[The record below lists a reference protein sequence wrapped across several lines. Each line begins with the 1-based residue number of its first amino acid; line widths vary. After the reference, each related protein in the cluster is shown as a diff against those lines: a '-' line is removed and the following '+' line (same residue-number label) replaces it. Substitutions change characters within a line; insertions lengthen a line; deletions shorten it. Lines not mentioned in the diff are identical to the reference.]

1 MTDEQDQ
8 DRELEARL
16 AEAARW
22 CEPRH
27 PDWCTLLERLGPQ
40 EAVASSI
47 SPETGEGSSQA
58 LTPCPSPETG
68 EGSRARSR
76 IRRLVSLAAGLL
88 AAATLAAV
96 VAIVVRHGSSPEA
109 LAADRPVEVQRRGI
123 EVTVFSAG
131 ENQEPTLYMP
141 LVGWPSYASPAY
153 AQGAAQQR
161 FIPQAAPRRTVSQTG
176 GMAAPGMGV
185 GEAQLMV
192 GRTDGP
198 ALLGMGLVKDQRMV
212 LHLKQGD
219 NVVKFADVAE
229 SIDPTSVR
237 LASETD
243 PAAIEVVEQNFEF
256 DLASADALLKRSIER
271 RITCIGKDEQPAVEG
286 ILLSYDADALVLA
299 DRAPDPD
306 PKAPRPKTQS
316 VARRTLKAIRLDEPP
331 KDLYTRPTL
340 VWKLRAKKPGDHLT
354 TLSYLCGNMAWQ
366 ADYVVTIVRSD
377 PAAGDTL
384 DLAGWVTIDN
394 RSGATYQ
401 RAGLKLIAGDVN
413 RVRDPWAP
421 MQATEDIFDFTVGF
435 SRGGPANQ
443 ADVRKE
449 FVARELFEY
458 KLYALNLPSTIKD
471 QEIKQLG
478 LLSATGVKARRRFVF
493 DYEKDAQRLTTEL
506 VVKNEKANRLG
517 KPLPKGRVTFVA
529 LDAEGESQF
538 LGRDAIDH
546 TPKDEELTL
555 KLGQAF
561 DVTGQY
567 RGVETRSPGPRQ
579 MVETCEIRVRNHKD
593 TEIRVRAVGHARV
606 ANANW
611 EVTKSSDEYAK
622 HDFRTI
628 YFDFPLAANSEKVIT
643 YTIQYQWWGADHEPT
658 RVRPIQ
664 AQ

>member
-1 MTDEQDQ
+1 MTDERDQ
-8 DRELEARL
+8 DRELESRL
-16 AEAARW
+16 AEAGRW

-27 PDWCTLLERLGPQ
+27 PGWCTLLERLGPQ
-40 EAVASSI
+40 DAFTSGRFRGR
-47 SPETGEGSSQA
+47 TEGSA
-58 LTPCPSPETG
+58 LTPSPSPGTG
-68 EGSRARSR
+68 EGSRSTPSPSPGTGEGRR
-76 IRRLVSLAAGLL
+76 VRLRRLVSLAAGLL
-88 AAATLAAV
+88 VVVTLAAV
-96 VAIVVRHGSSPEA
+96 VAIIVRHGSSPEA
-109 LAADRPVEVQRRGI
+109 LAASQPVEVQRRGI

-131 ENQEPTLYMP
+131 ENPEPTLYMP
-141 LVGWPSYASPAY
+141 LVGWPSYASAAY
-153 AQGAAQQR
+153 AQGAVAQQQR
-161 FIPQAAPRRTVSQTG
+161 FVPQAARRSTPGQTG
-176 GMAAPGMGV
+176 GMAA
-185 GEAQLMV
+185 
-192 GRTDGP
+192 
-198 ALLGMGLVKDQRMV
+198 LGMGLVKDQRMV

-219 NVVKFADVAE
+219 NVVKFTDVAE

-243 PAAIEVVEQNFEF
+243 PTGIEVVEQNFEF

-271 RITCIGKDEQPAVEG
+271 RITCIGKDEQAAVEG
-286 ILLSYDADALVLA
+286 ILLSYDADTLVLA
-299 DRAPDPD
+299 DRAPDAD

-316 VARRTLKAIRLDEPP
+316 VARRTLKAIRLDEVP

-340 VWKLRAKKPGDHLT
+340 VWKLRANKPGDHLT

-366 ADYVVTIVRSD
+366 ADYVATIVGSD

-384 DLAGWVTIDN
+384 DLNGWVTIDN

-401 RAGLKLIAGDVN
+401 RAGLKLIAGDVH

-421 MQATEDIFDFTVGF
+421 AQATEDLLYRHGAYRGVGPVD
-435 SRGGPANQ
+435 RE
-443 ADVRKE
+443 DRRKE

-493 DYEKDAQRLTTEL
+493 DYERDSERLTTEL
-506 VVKNEKANRLG
+506 VVKNEKANALG

-529 LDAEGESQF
+529 MDADGESQF
-538 LGRDAIDH
+538 LGRDQIDH

-555 KLGQAF
+555 RVGQAF

-567 RGVETRSPGPRQ
+567 RGVETKAAGPRE
-579 MVETCEIRVRNHKD
+579 MTETYEIRVRNHKD

-611 EVTKSSDEYAK
+611 EVIKSSDEYAK

-628 YFDFPLAANSEKVIT
+628 YFDFPLKADSEKVIT

-658 RVRPIQ
+658 RVRPTQ

>member
-8 DRELEARL
+8 YRELQSRL
-16 AEAARW
+16 DEAAQW
-22 CEPRH
+22 CRPRH
-27 PDWCTLLERLGPQ
+27 PGWGTLLERLGPQ
-40 EAVASSI
+40 ESVERRLR
-47 SPETGEGSSQA
+47 P
-58 LTPCPSPETG
+58 LTPGPSPETG
-68 EGSRARSR
+68 EGSRQALTPGGDPKTGEGSSSR
-76 IRRLVSLAAGLL
+76 GRVGRLVRLAAGVL
-88 AAATLAAV
+88 AAATLATV

-109 LAADRPVEVQRRGI
+109 LAASQPVEVQRRGI

-141 LVGWPSYASPAY
+141 LVGWP
-153 AQGAAQQR
+153 GEVAAVAMRQALTQQQR
-161 FIPQAAPRRTVSQTG
+161 YVPQAARRSLAGQSDG
-176 GMAAPGMGV
+176 IAA
-185 GEAQLMV
+185 
-192 GRTDGP
+192 
-198 ALLGMGLVKDQRMV
+198 LGMGLVKDQRMV

-219 NVVKFADVAE
+219 NVVKFTDVAE

-237 LASETD
+237 LTSETD
-243 PAAIEVVEQNFEF
+243 PAGIEVIEQNFEF

-271 RITCIGKDEQPAVEG
+271 RITCIGKDEQAAVEG
-286 ILLSYDADALVLA
+286 VLLSYDVDTLVLA
-299 DRAPDPD
+299 DRVPDAD

-316 VARRTLKAIRLDEPP
+316 IARRTLKAIRLDEVH

-340 VWKLRAKKPGDHLT
+340 AWKLRAKRPGDHLT

-377 PAAGDTL
+377 PAGGDTL
-384 DLAGWVTIDN
+384 DLNGWVTIDN
-394 RSGATYQ
+394 RSGATYE

-421 MQATEDIFDFTVGF
+421 VPEPEQSFTFYLGF
-435 SRGGPANQ
+435 ERGGAVQDAP
-443 ADVRKE
+443 VRRE
-449 FVARELFEY
+449 FIARELFEY

-478 LLSATGVKARRRFVF
+478 LLRATGVRARRRFVF

-506 VVKNEKANRLG
+506 VVKNEKANGLG

-529 LDAEGESQF
+529 LDADGESQF
-538 LGRDAIDH
+538 LGRDSIDH

-567 RGVETRSPGPRQ
+567 RGIETRSSRPRE
-579 MVETCEIRVRNHKD
+579 MTETCEIRVRNHKD

-611 EVTKSSDEYAK
+611 EVIKTSDEYTK

-643 YTIQYQWWGADHEPT
+643 YTTYTIQYRWWGADHEPR
-658 RVRPIQ
+658 RVRPTQ